1 MPGVAVAA
9 TLAAH
14 SYRLMTMQ
22 PLTYLGSALLRTLRD
37 HLRPLIAYHLFFT
50 LLASALLL
58 PAITWVIRGLL
69 AQLNRA
75 VVTND
80 ELITLLF
87 SPLGLAGMLVGLGF
101 TFLVIYWQQ
110 AGMLQVAVR
119 PRDNHYRLALE
130 ALWLSTQRLPALA
143 GLVILQVGT
152 HLLLLAPLMAAL
164 AWLYSVWLSGIDPYY
179 LQRIRP
185 PALWYF
191 LACALPLIAMW
202 AWAAAWLYLRW
213 LLALPLVALENS
225 SPWQALKRSVHL
237 TRGWRR
243 SIGAAVLFLLVII
256 VSLPLLAT
264 LLFDRLFTPLLW
276 WLPEHNA
283 VLVPAMLA
291 YLLGYVLITLAI
303 TFVGIATNALLSAC
317 LYMQLAHREA
327 RPASPPEN
335 INAGRLAWVVE
346 LSVLI
351 FAGLQAWWIL
361 NSFEIRD
368 HVTVIAHRGSSM
380 VAPENTLAAIEQS
393 LIDGA
398 DYIEIDVRLARDQQV
413 MLYHDRSLARLT
425 GDNREFG
432 DLTRE
437 ELSHYD
443 VGSWFGDAFQNETIP
458 GLDQALNAVRSK
470 AGLMIDMKPL
480 PGQEQALANAVI
492 DALHAESD
500 QRYRC
505 WATQQ
510 NAFDGYTACGF
521 PNALLAMRVATMSPS
536 LLRHI
541 KTQAPELRVTLLAQ
555 LILPGT
561 LNRRDFDALGL
572 RHNRITEREIN
583 LARRFDYEIHA
594 WTVNDRARMS
604 TLIDLGVDAIIT
616 DYPDRLTALIQD
628 RRELSDGALMLVKLR
643 NWLRQ

>member
-1 MPGVAVAA
+1 MAVAA

-243 SIGAAVLFLLVII
+243 SIGAAVLLLLVII

-458 GLDQALNAVRSK
+458 GLDQALNAVRGK

>member
-1 MPGVAVAA
+1 
-9 TLAAH
+9 
-14 SYRLMTMQ
+14 MQ

-37 HLRPLIAYHLFFT
+37 HLRPLIAFHLFFT

-58 PAITWVIRGLL
+58 PVVTWVIRGLL
-69 AQLNRA
+69 AQLNRT

-80 ELITLLF
+80 ELISLLF
-87 SPLGLAGMLVGLGF
+87 SPLGLVGMLIGLGF

-130 ALWLSTQRLPALA
+130 ALWLSTRRLPALA

-152 HLLLLAPLMAAL
+152 HLLLLAPFMAGL
-164 AWLYSVWLSGIDPYY
+164 AWLYGFWLSGIDPYY
-179 LQRIRP
+179 LQRVRP

-191 LACALPLIAMW
+191 VGCALPLIIAW
-202 AWAAAWLYLRW
+202 IWAASWLYLRW
-213 LLALPLVALENS
+213 LLALPFVALES
-225 SPWQALKRSVHL
+225 CSPREALKRSVSL

-243 SIGAAVLFLLVII
+243 SIGAAILLLLVLII
-256 VSLPLLAT
+256 SLPLLAT

-283 VLVPAMLA
+283 VLIPAMLT
-291 YLLGYVLITLAI
+291 YLLGYVLVTLAI

-317 LYMQLAHREA
+317 LYMQLAHSEPG
-327 RPASPPEN
+327 PASPPPDTS
-335 INAGRLAWVVE
+335 AGHLAWVIE
-346 LSVLI
+346 LSVFI

-368 HVTVIAHRGSSM
+368 NVAVIAHRGSSM

-398 DYIEIDVRLARDQQV
+398 NYIEIDVRLSSDQQV

-425 GDNREFG
+425 GDNRDFG
-432 DLTRE
+432 ELTRE
-437 ELSHYD
+437 QLNQYD
-443 VGSWFGDAFQNETIP
+443 VGSWFGDAFQDETIP
-458 GLDQALNAVRSK
+458 GLDQALELVRGK
-470 AGLMIDMKPL
+470 AGLMIDIKPL

-492 DALHAESD
+492 DTLNAESD
-500 QRYRC
+500 VRYRC

-510 NAFDGYTACGF
+510 NPFGGYTACGF
-521 PNALLAMRVATMSPS
+521 PNALLEMRMATMSPA
-536 LLRHI
+536 LLKHI
-541 KTQAPELRVTLLAQ
+541 KAQAPGLRITLLAQ

-572 RHNRITEREIN
+572 RHNRITEGEIQ
-583 LARRFDYEIHA
+583 LARLYGYEIHA

-616 DYPDRLTALIQD
+616 DYPDRLTELIQD

>member
-1 MPGVAVAA
+1 MAVTA
-9 TLAAH
+9 TLVAH

-22 PLTYLGSALLRTLRD
+22 PLTYLGSALLHTLRD

-58 PAITWVIRGLL
+58 PAITWMTRWLL
-69 AQLNRA
+69 AQLNRT

-80 ELITLLF
+80 ELIALLF
-87 SPLGLAGMLVGLGF
+87 SPLGLVGMLVGLGF
-101 TFLVIYWQQ
+101 AFLIIYWQQ

-130 ALWLSTQRLPALA
+130 ALWLSTRRLPALA

-152 HLLLLAPLMAAL
+152 HLVLLVPFMAGL
-164 AWLYSVWLSGIDPYY
+164 AWLYDLWLSGIDPYY
-179 LQRIRP
+179 LQRVRP

-191 LACALPLIAMW
+191 MACALPLII
-202 AWAAAWLYLRW
+202 AWVWVASWLYLRW
-213 LLALPLVALENS
+213 LLALPFVALES
-225 SPWQALKRSVHL
+225 CGPWQALRRSVSL

-243 SIGAAVLFLLVII
+243 SIGAAVLLLLVLI

-283 VLVPAMLA
+283 VLIPAMLA
-291 YLLGYVLITLAI
+291 YLIGYVLVTLAI
-303 TFVGIATNALLSAC
+303 TFIGIAANALLSAC

-327 RPASPPEN
+327 RPAPPPEGT
-335 INAGRLAWVVE
+335 NAGKLAWAVE

-368 HVTVIAHRGSSM
+368 NVAVIAHRGSSM
-380 VAPENTLAAIEQS
+380 VAPENTLAALEQS
-393 LIDGA
+393 LLDGA
-398 DYIEIDVRLARDQQV
+398 DYIEIDVRLSRDQQV
-413 MLYHDRSLARLT
+413 MLYHDRSMARLT
-425 GDNREFG
+425 GDPREFG
-432 DLTRE
+432 ELTRE
-437 ELSHYD
+437 QLSQFD
-443 VGSWFGDAFQNETIP
+443 VGSWFGDAYQGENIP
-458 GLDQALNAVRSK
+458 GLDEALQRVRGK
-470 AGLMIDMKPL
+470 AGLMIDIKPL
-480 PGQEQALANAVI
+480 PGQEQALADAVI
-492 DALHAESD
+492 EALNAESD
-500 QRYRC
+500 VRYRC

-510 NAFDGYTACGF
+510 SAFDGYTACGF
-521 PNALLAMRVATMSPS
+521 PNALMDMRMATMSPS
-536 LLRHI
+536 LLKHI
-541 KTQAPELRVTLLAQ
+541 KAQAPELRVTLLAQ

-572 RHNRITEREIN
+572 RHNRITEGEVR
-583 LARRFDYEIHA
+583 LARLYGYEIHA

-616 DYPDRLTALIQD
+616 DYPDRLTELIQD